1 MLATYLV
8 ETTASAATTEMQMSS
23 ITALTAFGRVF
34 RRHESA
40 ERSKE
45 KESLVRIQPMTT
57 AYDSLVL
64 LLIILANLLNTMS
77 ASRPIPPH
85 VENTNSVKQPCSISR
100 TRLPYPL
107 FFFVSCCLYSD
118 DYDKL

>member
-1 MLATYLV
+1 MSATYLV
-8 ETTASAATTEMQMSS
+8 ETSASASTTEMQMLS
-23 ITALTAFGRVF
+23 ITALTGFGRVF

-85 VENTNSVKQPCSISR
+85 VENTNGVN
-100 TRLPYPL
+100 TML
-107 FFFVSCCLYSD
+107 
-118 DYDKL
+118 